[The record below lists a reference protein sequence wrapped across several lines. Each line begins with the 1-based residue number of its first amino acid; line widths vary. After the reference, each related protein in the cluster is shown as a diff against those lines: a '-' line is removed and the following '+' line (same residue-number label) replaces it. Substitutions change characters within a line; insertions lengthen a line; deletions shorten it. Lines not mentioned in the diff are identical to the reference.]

1 MKLTT
6 LGKIA
11 GALAVTIALAGCV
24 DMTEEVNVT
33 SDTNAKTTMTM
44 TMAAD
49 FYAMFKAADSAS
61 QEGATTTEKFCS
73 KPGEQLTENKDG
85 SATCTATQDG
95 AFADLTFEEG
105 DSKPTFTLVS
115 PGVVKVAIP
124 TATMAGNM
132 GMGGSSD
139 ASAPDDQAGKAMLQQ
154 MFANH
159 FLTIRV
165 SGKQITDTNMTL
177 SDDKTAAEIKIP
189 FTDLFS
195 GTAKLPDELYAV
207 VSTN

>member
-1 MKLTT
+1 MKLFT

-33 SDTNAKTTMTM
+33 SDTTAKTTMTM

-49 FYAMFKAADSAS
+49 IYAMMKSADAAS
-61 QEGATTTEKFCS
+61 QDGVGTTEKFCT

-85 SATCTATQDG
+85 TATCVATQEG
-95 AFADLTFEEG
+95 PFADLSFSEG
-105 DSKPTFTLVS
+105 DTTPTFTAVS

-124 TATMAGNM
+124 TAGMAGSM
-132 GMGGSSD
+132 GTGSSD
-139 ASAPDDQAGKAMLQQ
+139 ASSSPDPQGEAMIQQ
-154 MFANH
+154 LFANH

-165 SGKQITDTNMTL
+165 SGKAVTDSNMTI
-177 SDDKTAAEIKIP
+177 SDDKTSAEIKIP
-189 FTDLFS
+189 FTDLFN
-195 GTAKLPDELYAV
+195 GTAKLPAELYAV

>member
-1 MKLTT
+1 M
-6 LGKIA
+6 
-11 GALAVTIALAGCV
+11 ALAGCI
-24 DMTEEVNVT
+24 DMTEEVAVT
-33 SDTNAKTTMTM
+33 SDTTAKTTMTM

-49 FYAMFKAADSAS
+49 IYAMLKSADAAS
-61 QEGATTTEKFCS
+61 QEGGGATTEKFCS

-85 SATCTATQDG
+85 TATCVATQDG
-95 AFADLTFEEG
+95 AFADLAFSEG
-105 DSKPTFTLVS
+105 DTKPVFTVVS

-124 TATMAGNM
+124 TAGMAGSM
-132 GMGGSSD
+132 GSDSSD
-139 ASAPDDQAGKAMLQQ
+139 ASASQDPSGQAMLQQ

-165 SGKQITDTNMTL
+165 SGKAITDSNMTI
-177 SDDKTAAEIKIP
+177 SDDKTSAEIKIP

-195 GTAKLPDELYAV
+195 GAAKLPDELYAV

>member
-44 TMAAD
+44 TMGAD
-49 FYAMFKAADSAS
+49 IYSMLKAADSAS
-61 QEGATTTEKFCS
+61 QEGATTSEKFCS

-85 SATCTATQDG
+85 SATCVATQEG
-95 AFADLTFEEG
+95 AFADLVFQEG
-105 DSKPTFTLVS
+105 DSKPVFTTVS
-115 PGVVKVAIP
+115 PGVVKVAVP
-124 TATMAGNM
+124 TAGMAGSL
-132 GMGGSSD
+132 GGGSSD
-139 ASAPDDQAGKAMLQQ
+139 ASASQDPQGQAMMQQ

-159 FLTIRV
+159 FLTIRI
-165 SGKQITDTNMTL
+165 SGKAITDSNMTI
-177 SDDKTAAEIKIP
+177 SDDKTSAEIKIP
-189 FTDLFS
+189 FTDLFN
-195 GTAKLPDELYAV
+195 GTAKLPAELYAV